1 MNKKG
6 CLFSCLG
13 WLFIASGIYGL
24 FHSPV
29 PGVVCLVIGVL
40 LLKNSRS
47 KPGNASPSSTP
58 PETAQAIETPK
69 IAPGFSPEIPRTVA
83 GSDGSS
89 FGSWDISIH
98 DAEGQD
104 VRFDRAMYQRISILS
119 FDSGSGKAVIQGTHG
134 TYETTLDSCTC
145 EDFQRRGLPC
155 KHIYKLA
162 LSSGYSADAFYSA
175 RSDVVWYAENC
186 RVYHSCPDCRGLRNR
201 YSRRATVSMAKYKGL
216 RPCKTCCEIKN

>member
-13 WLFIASGIYGL
+13 WLFIVSGIYGL

-29 PGVVCLVIGVL
+29 PGVVCLVIGAL
-40 LLKNSRS
+40 LLKNSRP
-47 KPGNASPSSTP
+47 KPGNASSSSTP
-58 PETAQAIETPK
+58 PENAQAVEASK
-69 IAPGFSPEIPRTVA
+69 ITPGFNLEIPRTVA

-134 TYETTLDSCTC
+134 TYETTLDSCSC

-216 RPCKTCCEIKN
+216 RPCKTCCETEN